1 MRTEPERAA
10 FERMVV
16 EPIDTGFLVTIS
28 TDSEDKISAFKS
40 YRQVLAHL
48 KTANNGDK
56 Q

>member
-1 MRTEPERAA
+1 MKTEPERAY
-10 FERMVV
+10 FERTVV

-48 KTANNGDK
+48 KTANK
-56 Q
+56 VEE